1 MTHKTIQF
9 LPGDVEAMREYAL
22 KQYSRLMIEFDTFQ
36 IDDEY
41 LDACIDE
48 LVPQA
53 ISAQIPRMGSAPL
66 IASDLIPE
74 WVLGA
79 IIRRLDAVVAYAET
93 GEEFDMWC
101 EFYQDDSGTICVGP
115 GQ

>member
-1 MTHKTIQF
+1 MTNKTIQF
-9 LPGDVEAMREYAL
+9 LPGDTATMREYAV
-22 KQYSRLMIEFDTFQ
+22 KQYSRLMIDFDTFQ

-66 IASDLIPE
+66 IASDLVPE
-74 WVLGA
+74 WALGA
-79 IIRRLDAVVAYAET
+79 IIDRLDAVVAYAET
-93 GEEFDMWC
+93 GEEFNMWC
-101 EFYQDDSGTICVGP
+101 EFERGDDGTIQVVAE
-115 GQ
+115 